1 MLRTISKILMLFRRK
16 KVRIFQILAIFMII
30 QRAFVKKVKKRRKIV
45 TMERISVRADLLSFS
60 RIFVLR
66 MLKEKIREERR
77 ETIAQPRLKQENLP

>member
-1 MLRTISKILMLFRRK
+1 
-16 KVRIFQILAIFMII
+16 MII

>member
-1 MLRTISKILMLFRRK
+1 MLKTIAKILMLFRHK

-66 MLKEKIREERR
+66 MLKEKIREEKR
-77 ETIAQPRLKQENLP
+77 ETIAQHRLKQENLP